1 MLQHN
6 GSAWHSRAVLPLAVA
21 LVLTLVGC
29 SSTPTSSSRY
39 SLKQDV
45 EPKGG
50 FDPSNVP
57 PVVPTAEPKSR
68 GGNKSPYT
76 VWGKQ
81 YTVLDSAKG
90 YNQTGLASWYGA
102 KFHGHA
108 TSNGEIYNMYAF
120 SAAHK
125 NLPLPTFARVTNLKN
140 GRSIVV
146 RVNDRGPFHE
156 DRLIDLSYAA
166 ALSLDVVK
174 TGTAPVRVEALLP
187 QDEVSPL
194 DSLQQATKP
203 ATPVPGSALP
213 KAAVAQSVQP
223 AVAPTRPAVRSTV
236 GEGSMF
242 LQIGAF
248 STRER
253 AQQVKDEL
261 QGMLKG
267 LVTPQGPDVFIE
279 EIASAE
285 RMLHRVRIGPLESSN
300 ELPQFQ
306 SRLAKTSYSGTLVIP
321 ANPQASAA
329 TVQ

>member
-1 MLQHN
+1 M
-6 GSAWHSRAVLPLAVA
+6 GRGGLAIAIA
-21 LVLTLVGC
+21 LVLTVAGC
-29 SSTPTSSSRY
+29 SSTPSSSRY

-45 EPKGG
+45 EPEGG
-50 FDPSNVP
+50 FDPSKVP
-57 PVVPTAEPKSR
+57 PLVPKAEPKSR

-81 YTVLDSAKG
+81 YMVMDSAAG

-125 NLPLPTFARVTNLKN
+125 NLPLPTFARVTNLTN

-146 RVNDRGPFHE
+146 RVNDRGPFHDE
-156 DRLIDLSYAA
+156 RLIDLSYAA

-187 QDEVSPL
+187 QDKVPL
-194 DSLQQATKP
+194 MDSLQQATKP
-203 ATPVPGSALP
+203 ATAIPDSGALKIAVVD
-213 KAAVAQSVQP
+213 KAAARVQP
-223 AVAPTRPAVRSTV
+223 EPMVPKHSLADN
-236 GEGSMF
+236 SMF

-253 AQQVKDEL
+253 ALQVQNELRVLLKDL
-261 QGMLKG
+261 LKD
-267 LVTPQGPDVFIE
+267 LVRPQGPTVFIE
-279 EIASAE
+279 EIAGTE
-285 RMLHRVRIGPLESSN
+285 RMLHRVRIGPFESSG

-306 SRLAKTSYSGTLVIP
+306 SRLAKSSYSGTLVVP
-321 ANPQASAA
+321 ANPQVSAV
-329 TVQ
+329 TIQ

>member
-1 MLQHN
+1 ML
-6 GSAWHSRAVLPLAVA
+6 
-21 LVLTLVGC
+21 LTLVGC

-39 SLKQDV
+39 SIKQDV
-45 EPKGG
+45 EPEGG
-50 FDPSNVP
+50 FDPTNVP
-57 PVVPTAEPKSR
+57 PVIPTAEPKSR

-81 YTVLDSAKG
+81 YTVMDSAQG

-187 QDEVSPL
+187 QDELSPM
-194 DSLQQATKP
+194 DSLQQATTP
-203 ATPVPGSALP
+203 ATQLPGSTEAKISVTQP
-213 KAAVAQSVQP
+213 VQP
-223 AVAPTRPAVRSTV
+223 ALPSGQLEHSNEP
-236 GEGSMF
+236 MF
-242 LQIGAF
+242 LQVGAF

-253 AQQVKDEL
+253 ALQVKGEL
-261 QGMLKG
+261 QSMLQG
-267 LVTPQGPDVFIE
+267 LVKPKGPDVFIE

-285 RMLHRVRIGPLESSN
+285 RMLHRVRIGPLESSG
-300 ELPQFQ
+300 ELPRFQ

-321 ANPQASAA
+321 ANPQASAE